1 VNPSKYHVG
10 SPIARYLANFVAAKS
25 VRGVDANADNIAG
38 FNVVWVRRFQR
49 FIH

>member
-1 VNPSKYHVG
+1 MNPSKYDVG
-10 SPIARYLANFVAAKS
+10 TPVPRYLANFVAAKS

-38 FNVVWVRRFQR
+38 LNLGWVRGLQG